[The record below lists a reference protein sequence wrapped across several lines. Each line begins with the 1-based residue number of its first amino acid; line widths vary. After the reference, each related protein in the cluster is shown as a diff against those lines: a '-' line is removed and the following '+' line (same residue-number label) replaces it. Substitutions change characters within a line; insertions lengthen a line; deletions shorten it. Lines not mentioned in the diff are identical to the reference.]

1 MNPIPKTDSA
11 WLDEVK
17 LAFADAAEALP
28 VLAMLG
34 DSTTSGKLYTIAPNV
49 CAKFRG
55 LPSSGAKF
63 SSARDTALQSFVAS
77 SEVFEEAFECP
88 EVAFA
93 FCYVTSHFGYELLV
107 REDVE
112 RIMTYLTDHADRLL
126 APIKTKPVKTKAI
139 AAAKA
144 SPKLDELVRLT
155 AGFCKANLNAEYD
168 GLCRKLIEK
177 GGRKRTVPFASGQLE
192 SWAAGV
198 VHAICTVNFAF
209 DKTQQPNVTSQMI
222 AQHFGVSTNTASQ
235 KSKALRDM
243 FKMEYWDAEFGTAEM
258 AEKNPMRFMRIL

>member
-34 DSTTSGKLYTIAPNV
+34 DSTTADKLFTIAPNV

-63 SSARDTALQSFVAS
+63 NSARSISLGSYLASLDTHAKSFAS
-77 SEVFEEAFECP
+77 P

-93 FCYVTSHFGYELLV
+93 FCYVTCHLGYELLV

-155 AGFCKANLNAEYD
+155 AGFCKANLNAEYE
-168 GLCRKLIEK
+168 GL
-177 GGRKRTVPFASGQLE
+177 
-192 SWAAGV
+192 
-198 VHAICTVNFAF
+198 
-209 DKTQQPNVTSQMI
+209 
-222 AQHFGVSTNTASQ
+222 
-235 KSKALRDM
+235 
-243 FKMEYWDAEFGTAEM
+243 
-258 AEKNPMRFMRIL
+258 